1 MPPKVDVN
9 NPENARLL
17 TLFQSLNL
25 SGNRAVETLTNPKHV
40 AALESVIND
49 NQLTSKNIDPKA
61 SALIISASTANQA
74 SDKNSRDYVV
84 SRIVDGS
91 LTSSDQ
97 VNAAYKFLAN
107 VDGEPDKA
115 AFDKECGVG
124 VVVTP
129 EQCRKAVQDY
139 VASHRS
145 ELDPVDG
152 WPKLGSI
159 LAGLKATPQM
169 RWASAVDVKNS
180 VDAVLLAI
188 YGPKKAPPPKEKKK
202 PAAST
207 SADAKKDAAANAG
220 PVDPDAMFKEGF
232 LANLHKPGE
241 NPQIKP
247 ELKEQHLAATKA
259 MVMTRFPPE
268 PNGFL
273 HIGHSKAIAVN
284 FGFARYHGGLCYLRY
299 DDTNPEA
306 EEEKYF
312 TSILETVRWLGF
324 EPFKVTYSSDYF
336 QQLYELAVEL
346 IKRGKAYV
354 DHSTPEEIKEQRGGP
369 ERGPRKPSRF
379 RDRPIEESL
388 QDFEDMKNGKY
399 PPGKVT
405 LRMKQDI
412 ENGNPQMWDL
422 IAYRVLEASH
432 HRTGKDW
439 CIYPTYDF
447 THCLVDSFE
456 NISHSLCTTEFILSR
471 ESYEWLCDALE
482 VYKPRQSEYGRLA
495 LQGTV
500 MSKRKILKLVK
511 EGYIEDW
518 DDPRMFTLI
527 ALRRRG
533 VPPGAI
539 LSFISSLG
547 VTTSKTTIQISRFD
561 QAIRHYLEFSTPRLM
576 MVLIP
581 LKVTIQNLPEDHF
594 QELEKPLH
602 PKAPEMGTNKM
613 PFTRTVYIDASDF
626 RTEDSKDYFR
636 LAPGKT
642 VGLLQV
648 PHPITCTSFKTNDKG
663 EPIEVIA
670 TYGDVSTPKPK
681 TYIQWIAEH
690 APSNS
695 PVRVDETRIFHQLF
709 TSDDPAAEENYLDHV
724 NPDSLE
730 NVKGAM
736 VEVGFWEVAKK
747 SIEQARVEAAER
759 TKQAEADAA
768 KARSKTETADT
779 EGKGARAPERTA
791 EQLVGKELV
800 RFQGMRTAYFA
811 LDRLSGDLGLFGDKK
826 EGGKIVLNRIVS
838 LKEDSKKD
846 DNKKGTAGAK
856 KGGK

>member
-9 NPENARLL
+9 HPENQRLL
-17 TLFQSLNL
+17 KLFESLNL
-25 SGNRAVETLTNPKHV
+25 SGNRAIETLTNPKHV
-40 AALESVIND
+40 AALESVIAD
-49 NQLTSKNIDPKA
+49 NKLADKTIDPKA
-61 SALIISASTANQA
+61 SALVISASTGKDA
-74 SDKNSRDYVV
+74 SNKNSRDYVV

-97 VNAAYKFLAN
+97 VNAAYKFLTN
-107 VDGEPDKA
+107 VHGTPDKH
-115 AFDKECGVG
+115 AFDHECGVG

-129 EQCRKAVQDY
+129 DQCRKAVDDY
-139 VASHRS
+139 IASHRS
-145 ELDPVDG
+145 ELDPVQG

-159 LAGLKATPQM
+159 LAGVKAATDM
-169 RWASAVDVKNS
+169 RWANAVDVKS
-180 VDAVLLAI
+180 AVDASLLAT
-188 YGPKKAPPPKEKKK
+188 YGPKTPPPPKEKKK
-202 PAAST
+202 PAT
-207 SADAKKDAAANAG
+207 SAASDAKKDAAPAG

-247 ELKEQHLAATKA
+247 ELKEQHLAATKGLI
-259 MVMTRFPPE
+259 MTRFPPE

-312 TSILETVRWLGF
+312 TSILDTVRWLGF

-336 QQLYELAVEL
+336 QKLYELAVEL

-369 ERGPRKPSRF
+369 ERGQRKPSRF

-388 QDFEDMKNGKY
+388 QDFQDMKNGKY
-399 PPGKVT
+399 SPGKVT

-500 MSKRKILKLVK
+500 MSKRKILKLVR
-511 EGYIEDW
+511 EGHIEDW

-539 LSFISSLG
+539 LSFVSALG

-561 QAIRHYLEFSTPRLM
+561 QAVRQYLEFSTPRLM
-576 MVLIP
+576 MVLNP
-581 LKVTIQNLPEDHF
+581 LKVTIENLPEDHF

-613 PFTRTVYIDASDF
+613 PFTRTVYIDQSDF

-648 PHPITCTSFKTNDKG
+648 PHPITCKSFKTDEKG

-670 TYGDVSTPKPK
+670 TYGDASTPKPK
-681 TYIQWIAEH
+681 TYIQWVAEH
-690 APSNS
+690 APSKS
-695 PVRVDETRIFHQLF
+695 PVHVDETRIFHQLF
-709 TSDDPAAEENYLDHV
+709 TSDDPAAEDNYLDHI

-730 NVKGAM
+730 IVKGAM
-736 VEVGFWEVAKK
+736 MEVGFWDVAKH
-747 SIEQARVEAAER
+747 SIEQARIEAAER
-759 TKQAEADAA
+759 TKKAEADSA
-768 KARSKTETADT
+768 KARSNIETTAAK
-779 EGKGARAPERTA
+779 EFGVGAPERTA

-811 LDRLSGDLGLFGDKK
+811 LDRLSGDLGLFGEKRN
-826 EGGKIVLNRIVS
+826 GGKIVLNRIVS

-846 DNKKGTAGAK
+846 EKKAIVSGGGK